1 MDAVAAKD
9 RQRLLKG
16 AGINF
21 IGAIGKFLTPAYLI
35 LANQIYGPAVFG
47 LFALALAPL
56 EMLNNFVA
64 AGFKDA
70 VERFAARDPDEQPA
84 TDEIY
89 SVIWRALLW
98 VLGLSVVAV
107 GLVALVGK
115 PLVVYAWGRPELY
128 EVLLLFS
135 ANVPMMGLTLVLL
148 AATRALMVMHAEVVV
163 GSFTVPLGLILGA
176 AALHPIVPS
185 VYGLVLAQTAAN
197 FLGLVLAVVY
207 FARYYSL
214 RRLWAARRVVGR
226 EQLVGFALPQSANM
240 MLTMAQW
247 NIDVM
252 MLGGFVGDAQIGL
265 YRTAAEIARSLTQ
278 LRFVFSSVYSPL
290 VARYA
295 RERNVAA
302 MQESFSV
309 ISRWVM
315 AVAAPLTVLVFL
327 YRGEILWLFNP
338 AYRQEVLFM
347 SLLLVGPL
355 FNAATGLTGNILVM
369 AGYPI
374 YNLLNGILLT
384 VVNLVLNW
392 LLIPQWGLA
401 GAAFATMVSALGTG
415 TLQIVEVRWL
425 IGVKVDWRKLLR
437 PSVGAG
443 LALGAGL
450 GVLALTRPW
459 PVVALVAQGWAAV
472 GVYLAVMFLP
482 FGQRPDFRRPTLAP
496 AAPVSAASPPPDPP
510 QNGSSS

>member
-1 MDAVAAKD
+1 MEAVAAKD

-16 AGINF
+16 AGINL

-47 LFALALAPL
+47 LFSLTLAPL
-56 EMLNNFVA
+56 EMLNNFVV

-70 VERFAARDPDEQPA
+70 VERFASRDPDEQPA

-89 SVIWRALLW
+89 AVIWRSLLW
-98 VLGLSVVAV
+98 VLGLSAAAV
-107 GLVALVGK
+107 GLVALVGR
-115 PLVVYAWGRPELY
+115 PLVVYAWGRPDLY
-128 EVLLLFS
+128 QVLLLFS
-135 ANVPMMGLTLVLL
+135 ANVPVMGLTLILL

-163 GSFTVPLGLILGA
+163 GSFVMPLGLILGA
-176 AALHPIVPS
+176 AALHSAVPS
-185 VYGLVLAQTAAN
+185 VYGLVLAQTGAN
-197 FLGLVLAVVY
+197 VLGLALAIYY

-214 RRLWAARRVVGR
+214 RRLWAARRTVCR
-226 EQLVGFALPQSANM
+226 EKLVAFALPQSANM

-252 MLGGFVGDAQIGL
+252 MLGGFVGDAAIGL

-295 RERNVAA
+295 REKNVAA
-302 MQESFSV
+302 MQESFSI

-315 AVAAPLTVLVFL
+315 ALAAPLTVLVFL
-327 YRGEILWLFNP
+327 YRSEILWLFNP
-338 AYRQEVLFM
+338 AYRQEALFM
-347 SLLLVGPL
+347 TLLLLGPL

-384 VVNLVLNW
+384 VVNVVLNW
-392 LLIPQWGLA
+392 LLIPEWGLA
-401 GAAFATMVSALGTG
+401 GAAFATMVSALGSG
-415 TLQIVEVRWL
+415 TLQIIEVRWL
-425 IGVKVDWRKLLR
+425 VGVKVEWLKLLR
-437 PSVGAG
+437 PAVGAG

-450 GVLALTRPW
+450 GVLALTQPW
-459 PVVALVAQGWAAV
+459 PVVALVAQGWTAV
-472 GVYLAVMFLP
+472 GVYLAVLFLP
-482 FGQRPDFRRPTLAP
+482 IGERFGFRRPTLVPAP
-496 AAPVSAASPPPDPP
+496 AAPEAPPPAAP